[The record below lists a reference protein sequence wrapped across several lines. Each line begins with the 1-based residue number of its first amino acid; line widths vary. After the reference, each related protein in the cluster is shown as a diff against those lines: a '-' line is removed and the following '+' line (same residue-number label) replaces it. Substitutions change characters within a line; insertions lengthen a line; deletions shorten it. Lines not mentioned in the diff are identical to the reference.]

1 MKLTHNP
8 IKSSDEN
15 ICGASFAY
23 RGIPTEMESI
33 TGAQSLTFSPFP
45 GESSG
50 STVTASFAI
59 GSDVC
64 VAAIQLDFK
73 TSVVFTVA
81 ETYQA
86 AILTNASVSMTVF
99 QDGASVLTKQYPLKD
114 NDSKGEY
121 VDTKES
127 GIYTAGG
134 FSISMPTKM
143 GGVYSAKVVNK
154 SVNNYHCNID
164 ITLSHTGECL
174 IKSSTKLDFALEDK
188 SAGFTTG
195 EKNIIL
201 PALTEYEKKKDFMYV
216 DSTGNVTTGIGF
228 KLATESAAASYPF
241 LTLDDDPATDEQ
253 KRAEWRLINSYY
265 SSTGNHT
272 ADWYEDFTTLYLAD
286 EFIDNK
292 LVEIVD
298 QSFTDLSARI
308 SGYGQF
314 PSPVRIA
321 LQDMAYNVGAKGLVK
336 KFPRLMSAVQLRDW
350 ATAAQES
357 HRSDPDEER
366 NNYVRDLFLSAVHH

>member
-1 MKLTHNP
+1 MKLTQNP

-23 RGIPTEMESI
+23 RGTPTKIESAS
-33 TGAQSLTFSPFP
+33 GVQPLTFSPFTNQ
-45 GESSG
+45 SRG
-50 STVTASFAI
+50 STVTGVFVL
-59 GSDVC
+59 GPDVGT
-64 VAAIQLDFK
+64 ANIQLDAK

-81 ETYQA
+81 ETYQGA
-86 AILTNASVSMTVF
+86 TLINALVSITVF
-99 QDGASVLTKQYPLKD
+99 QDGALVLIKQYPLKD

-121 VDTKES
+121 VDTKEP

-134 FSISMPTKM
+134 FSINMPTKM
-143 GGVYSAKVVNK
+143 GGVYSAKVANK
-154 SVNNYHCNID
+154 SLNNYHCNID
-164 ITLSHTGECL
+164 ITPSHSGECL

-188 SAGFTTG
+188 FAGFTTG

-253 KRAEWRLINSYY
+253 KRAEWRLINSHY

-292 LVEIVD
+292 LVEIVG

-308 SGYGQF
+308 SGYGEF

-321 LQDMAYNVGAKGLVK
+321 LQDIAYNVGAKGLVT
-336 KFPRLMSAVQLRDW
+336 KFPRLMTAINLRDW

-357 HRSDPDEER
+357 HRSDPDDER